1 MKEKRIVV
9 RPLGKDRC
17 GSVEGLGRDELL
29 GSAELDRLVYHQ
41 MFEPLLSLY
50 CSCPSAFVCSSCGS
64 GFSTRHSV
72 CSVCGS
78 ASLVRGSGFADFRVR
93 PSVDIDGFVD
103 YGAFDTVDFS
113 RLVPSYDKTRYKIDK
128 LRDELADTTIRLE
141 IISERIKNR
150 KKYLIMKYLKEQ
162 TLDLDDITDFDVW
175 RMGGIYLKM
184 LRLQREIKDILE
196 YRNRRFNQQQVPK

>member
-1 MKEKRIVV
+1 M
-9 RPLGKDRC
+9 
-17 GSVEGLGRDELL
+17 
-29 GSAELDRLVYHQ
+29 
-41 MFEPLLSLY
+41 
-50 CSCPSAFVCSSCGS
+50 
-64 GFSTRHSV
+64 
-72 CSVCGS
+72 
-78 ASLVRGSGFADFRVR
+78 VRGSGFADFRVR